1 MSEKEQMALQLFFDG
16 IQAHIKE
23 FKLYMKNE
31 IKEEK
36 KEKSHVDRFLND
48 VMLEVTETINE
59 VEILKDRKEAE

>member
-31 IKEEK
+31 IKEDTI
-36 KEKSHVDRFLND
+36 EKSHVDRFL
-48 VMLEVTETINE
+48 
-59 VEILKDRKEAE
+59 KDRKSTRLNSSHWS